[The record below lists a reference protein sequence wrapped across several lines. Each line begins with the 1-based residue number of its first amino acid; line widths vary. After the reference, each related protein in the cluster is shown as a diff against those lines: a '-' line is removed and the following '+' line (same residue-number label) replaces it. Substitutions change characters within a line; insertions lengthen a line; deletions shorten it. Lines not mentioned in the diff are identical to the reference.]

1 MPPVYRN
8 NKQKKGDGKNEKQDI
23 GRKIASGPVCQH
35 SRYGAGD
42 QSAQRIGELVIFQY
56 CGVISHLAE
65 IGGHNGKTHRGQR
78 KPHTEKKKGDSEQK
92 AAGLRRETA
101 EQLADTK
108 KQAK

>member
-65 IGGHNGKTHRGQR
+65 IGGHKEASASPIPR
-78 KPHTEKKKGDSEQK
+78 KRKVIPN
-92 AAGLRRETA
+92 RR
-101 EQLADTK
+101 LKD
-108 KQAK
+108 